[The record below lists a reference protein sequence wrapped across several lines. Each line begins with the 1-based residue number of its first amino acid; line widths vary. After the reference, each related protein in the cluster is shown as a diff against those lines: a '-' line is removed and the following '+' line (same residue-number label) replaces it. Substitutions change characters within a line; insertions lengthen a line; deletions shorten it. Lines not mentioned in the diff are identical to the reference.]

1 MAMDGSMSLWH
12 WIFFI
17 LSVVI
22 FGVPIAKI
30 LTRAGWNRWWTIVF
44 FVPFLNLVILWVFA
58 FGRWPTLDVPSSNQG
73 SPQQL

>member
-30 LTRAGWNRWWTIVF
+30 LTRAGWSRWWTIVF
-44 FVPFLNLVILWVFA
+44 FVPLLNLIILWVFA
-58 FGRWPTLDVPSSNQG
+58 FGRWPTVDAPSSNPG
-73 SPQQL
+73 AQQL